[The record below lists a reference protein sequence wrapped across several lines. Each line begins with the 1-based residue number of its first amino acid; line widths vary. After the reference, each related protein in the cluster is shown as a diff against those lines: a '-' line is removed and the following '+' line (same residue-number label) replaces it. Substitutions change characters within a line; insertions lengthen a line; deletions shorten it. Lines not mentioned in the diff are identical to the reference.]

1 MKRKVW
7 ALLLVA
13 LVSVAVACAGGSET
27 KTSPP
32 LPPDAM
38 PVKPVDSAPSPEPA
52 REATRPAAPPTGDV
66 GSLPLDAV
74 GVDRKVVYN
83 ARLDLEVEDVDAAV
97 DHVQRMATSLGGGLM
112 NASVRDEG
120 QGGER
125 RRVAD
130 VTVRVPASA
139 HADALSQLRRLAS
152 RVRTETAQSSDV
164 TEEYADLQ
172 ARLRNL
178 QATEARYLELL
189 GQARNIGE
197 VLQVQDR
204 LNSVRLEIE
213 RIQGRINLLDRLAE
227 MATITVHLE
236 PPAAAAETP
245 WHPGDVAANAWEA
258 LRAIM
263 QGLATAA
270 IYFAIAGGWLAVL
283 LALGL
288 LVWRRWQAARS
299 ST

>member
-1 MKRKVW
+1 MVNGKAL
-7 ALLLVA
+7 ALLLAALVA
-13 LVSVAVACAGGSET
+13 LTAACSGEEAA
-27 KTSPP
+27 KTSPS
-32 LPPDAM
+32 LPPEKVDATSPPASGDAKPLR
-38 PVKPVDSAPSPEPA
+38 PVAAPSADE
-52 REATRPAAPPTGDV
+52 G
-66 GSLPLDAV
+66 GSLPLSSA
-74 GVDRKVVYN
+74 GIDRKVVYKS
-83 ARLDLEVEDVDAAV
+83 RLDLEVEDVDVAV
-97 DHVQRMATSLGGGLM
+97 DQVQRTAASLGGGLM
-112 NASVRDEG
+112 SASVRDEG
-120 QGGER
+120 QGEER

-139 HADALSQLRRLAS
+139 YADALSQLRRLAV

-204 LNSVRLEIE
+204 LSSVRLEIE
-213 RIQGRINLLDRLAE
+213 RVQGRINLLDRLTD

-236 PPAAAAETP
+236 PPVASASDPA
-245 WHPGDVAANAWEA
+245 WHPGDVAADAWGA

-283 LALGL
+283 AVLGL
-288 LVWRRWQAARS
+288 LAWRHWQTAKGNV
-299 ST
+299 